1 MGDKCDMCRPGY
13 FNLSS
18 TGCQPCGCVSGASF
32 SDVCDSTGQCPCRR
46 GVTGR
51 TCSQT
56 EAGTFYPALDYLTVE
71 AEFGQAGMF
80 QLVYSV
86 SSVFTGRGAAGVD
99 VGSSVN
105 FGSVG
110 IPRSGDYSLTI
121 RCVRRV
127 TWS

>member
-1 MGDKCDMCRPGY
+1 M
-13 FNLSS
+13 
-18 TGCQPCGCVSGASF
+18 
-32 SDVCDSTGQCPCRR
+32 
-46 GVTGR
+46 TGR

-56 EAGTFYPALDYLTVE
+56 EAGQFYPALDYLTME
-71 AEFGQAGMF
+71 AEFGQVGLF

-110 IPRSGDYSLTI
+110 IPRTGDYSLTI

-127 TWS
+127 TWL